1 MSLTEPVE
9 PVLPTEEGR
18 QKSSAPANVVAE
30 NSRDWSLTE
39 ETKAQREPV
48 IEQQSVERRNR
59 KPRRWQGISLA
70 CSIFLTVVG
79 GILYS
84 VLSSSDG
91 IQPSRLASLV
101 SIGLGIASVVV
112 LGLSFNRDDRKMFR
126 LYDGLPILGVVMYT
140 VAVGSF
146 LALEIEGGVPPL
158 LATAPVFSAAA
169 MWFGRSAISSR
180 SSSLDTLSTSEFAG
194 SSRGYFGSVSGV
206 DSKEGARFSLAA
218 GDVLSVDVRVEVG
231 SLAVDETLFSTVP
244 TFKVKDE
251 EDIIPAGST
260 VLSGKADV
268 ISLSDRS
275 SSSANQM
282 EQALGADITDAIDGL
297 RNEDANPSKWT
308 CMLLCFIG
316 IASAIFWSER
326 SDSPVIPLLACGSV
340 FMFGCILQ
348 LVQVLYRQRRM
359 LVLDALSKGV
369 VIRKAGTCRTLAQID
384 TVEIDPSRLQSDL
397 LPRVVDFQITDDRL
411 EKSAFCNFILSLLGR
426 AEDRNLLA
434 FANYLR
440 REVSV
445 PSTERVVDLKE
456 YADSG
461 ICGTVHGVEL
471 SVGSES
477 FLVERGIMVQPSDL
491 NIDDSEGYTL
501 ILVALDDDVVAFVQI
516 RSDQEDLIGDG
527 GGVVTPQ
534 GVTVKASPGVSRRLE
549 PTTLLV
555 RGRESDVVSVDAPF
569 EEAVFAADKGQ
580 MPPVALVSLTA
591 AVDPLIELV
600 DAFKV
605 EARAVER
612 FRMMVGCLGLGLVV
626 STLLGFYWPITS
638 VIGIVVAQITLGLSM
653 RVKP

>member
-1 MSLTEPVE
+1 
-9 PVLPTEEGR
+9 
-18 QKSSAPANVVAE
+18 
-30 NSRDWSLTE
+30 
-39 ETKAQREPV
+39 
-48 IEQQSVERRNR
+48 
-59 KPRRWQGISLA
+59 
-70 CSIFLTVVG
+70 
-79 GILYS
+79 
-84 VLSSSDG
+84 
-91 IQPSRLASLV
+91 
-101 SIGLGIASVVV
+101 
-112 LGLSFNRDDRKMFR
+112 
-126 LYDGLPILGVVMYT
+126 
-140 VAVGSF
+140 
-146 LALEIEGGVPPL
+146 
-158 LATAPVFSAAA
+158 
-169 MWFGRSAISSR
+169 
-180 SSSLDTLSTSEFAG
+180 
-194 SSRGYFGSVSGV
+194 
-206 DSKEGARFSLAA
+206 
-218 GDVLSVDVRVEVG
+218 
-231 SLAVDETLFSTVP
+231 VP

-251 EDIIPAGST
+251 EDIIPDGST

-369 VIRKAGTCRTLAQID
+369 VVRKAGTCRTLAQID

-516 RSDQEDLIGDG
+516 RSDQE
-527 GGVVTPQ
+527 
-534 GVTVKASPGVSRRLE
+534 
-549 PTTLLV
+549 
-555 RGRESDVVSVDAPF
+555 
-569 EEAVFAADKGQ
+569 VFAADKGQ

-591 AVDPLIELV
+591 AVDPLIQLV

-638 VIGIVVAQITLGLSM
+638 VVGIIVAQITLGLSM